1 MVKLTSPSR
10 GVPDRPL
17 TTGFTVWSFAFSLKQ
32 EAFLFPGFAF
42 LYHKREMCLIR
53 NGAQMPFYAYH
64 ELTLIRLEKQLAT
77 FFSCHPVRTVTSVLF
92 VSYFKI
98 LLIISLINK
107 LKI

>member
-1 MVKLTSPSR
+1 MVKLTSPSH

-53 NGAQMPFYAYH
+53 NGAQIPFYAYH
-64 ELTLIRLEKQLAT
+64 ELTLIRLEKLG
-77 FFSCHPVRTVTSVLF
+77 VRNAFIQENGCAEESF
-92 VSYFKI
+92 IPPFGKDGSIKGI
-98 LLIISLINK
+98 
-107 LKI
+107 